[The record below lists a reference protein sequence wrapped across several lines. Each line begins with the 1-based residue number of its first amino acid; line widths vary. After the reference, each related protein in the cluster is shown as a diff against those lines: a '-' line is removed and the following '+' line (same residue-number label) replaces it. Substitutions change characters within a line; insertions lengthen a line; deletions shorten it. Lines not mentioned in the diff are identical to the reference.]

1 MATKEKGAKCTRPT
15 ARVGLPGAVAFSL
28 LIHAGLFLLAGALV
42 VFNPT
47 PKKEVPFKPP
57 PSIRCPKMPLR
68 KLKVTLK
75 KNSRPRSSAPIV
87 APVTRINLSDIQL
100 PILAGSGLENRF
112 ADGGVGGFENMPG
125 LDDAGGVLGSGQTI
139 GNDLEGT
146 FYDFKRN
153 RRGGYT
159 GAGNRTYKEKIRY
172 FMHCDWKPS
181 ALSSFYRSPRK
192 IYATMIVV
200 PPCSSAVAPAAFG
213 EDGAMGR
220 YWMIHYKGALVHGED
235 IVFRFWGSG
244 DEVLSV
250 RVDGEVVLA
259 ACWDTVQME
268 MVGDLW
274 QTHSTRSRRY
284 YMGNNRA
291 VVGDWITLEAGVPR
305 EMEVLLGDNGG
316 EACAMLAV
324 EVKGVEYERNRQG
337 GPILPAFRTS
347 VPSRGLLDA
356 IYKDLP
362 VGEICLTNGPVF
374 SDY

>member
-1 MATKEKGAKCTRPT
+1 MGA
-15 ARVGLPGAVAFSL
+15 GLPGAVALSL
-28 LIHAGLFLLAGALV
+28 LIHFALFLLAGTWV
-42 VFNPT
+42 VFT
-47 PKKEVPFKPP
+47 GARKEPP
-57 PSIRCPKMPLR
+57 RFEPPIPIQRPKMPLR
-68 KLKVTLK
+68 RLKIALK
-75 KNSRPRSSAPIV
+75 KNSRPRPSVPMV
-87 APVTRINLSDIQL
+87 APAGRVGLFDIHL
-100 PILAGSGLENRF
+100 PDGVSSGMGKRLGEG
-112 ADGGVGGFENMPG
+112 AVIGFGEMPDF
-125 LDDAGGVLGSGQTI
+125 DDMEGVLGSGQTI

-153 RRGGYT
+153 RRGNYT
-159 GAGNRTYKEKIRY
+159 GAGNSTYKEKIRV
-172 FMHCDWKPS
+172 FMHRDWKS
-181 ALSSFYRSPRK
+181 SVLSGFYRSPRR

-213 EDGAMGR
+213 EEGATGR
-220 YWMIHYKGALVHGED
+220 YWMIHYKGALVHKDD

-244 DEVLSV
+244 DEILSI
-250 RVDGEVVLA
+250 RVDGEIVLA

-274 QTHSTRSRRY
+274 RSHSVDSRRY

-305 EMEVLLGDNGG
+305 RIEVLLGDNGG

-324 EVKGVEYERNRQG
+324 EVKGVDYECNNQG
-337 GPILPAFRTS
+337 GPILPAFKTAP
-347 VPSRGLLDA
+347 PSRALLDA